1 VGRGILAMIKKVLTW
16 GGLAFLVFFIAYRP
30 DSAANVAKAIGD
42 GIGSVLS
49 GMGDFLAGVVG

>member
-1 VGRGILAMIKKVLTW
+1 MGRGILAMVKKILTW

-30 DSAANVAKAIGD
+30 DSAAGVAGKIGD
-42 GIGSVLS
+42 TIGEVLS